1 MAEFNELLKV
11 LRREV
16 PSRPVLFEFYLNE
29 RLYRRACGKK
39 YDISTPYATMQTM
52 VRSFAYYGYDYATV
66 RGSELWF
73 SNGEEQD
80 GRTISLNAGHC
91 IEDRAGLD
99 RYPWMDASA
108 CDYSSLE
115 RIRADLPQGMKVV
128 VMGPGGVLEN
138 AIGLVGYDNLCM
150 MLYDDRELVGDIF
163 EKIGS
168 SLVEYYRLCARYDSV
183 GALISNDDWGFNTQ
197 TMLSPADLREFVFP
211 WHRRIVETIHAA
223 GKPAILHS
231 CGNYTM
237 IFDDLLALGY
247 DARHSYEDKIVPVEQ
262 AYEQFVG
269 KMAVLGGIDMNYLIC
284 SSEEEI
290 TARCRRILEQTKERG
305 GYALGSGNSIPDYVP
320 DEHYFAMLRAVKEG
334 KW

>member
-39 YDISTPYATMQTM
+39 YDVSTPYATMQTM

-91 IEDRAGLD
+91 IEDRAG
-99 RYPWMDASA
+99 
-108 CDYSSLE
+108 
-115 RIRADLPQGMKVV
+115 
-128 VMGPGGVLEN
+128 
-138 AIGLVGYDNLCM
+138 
-150 MLYDDRELVGDIF
+150 
-163 EKIGS
+163 
-168 SLVEYYRLCARYDSV
+168 
-183 GALISNDDWGFNTQ
+183 
-197 TMLSPADLREFVFP
+197 
-211 WHRRIVETIHAA
+211 
-223 GKPAILHS
+223 
-231 CGNYTM
+231 
-237 IFDDLLALGY
+237 LGY